1 MPAGGAPVDTVLAD
15 TIGGEQPL
23 SLWRAADP
31 RAPLVSVLPAM
42 GIRASYYGG
51 LAEALHQRGL
61 SVLLADFPGH
71 GDSPLRARRGLDWSY
86 GDLVGRHAP
95 AVRAAARRALPE
107 APFVWL
113 GHSLGGQVALM
124 DAGLAREVAAVGVVA
139 SGSPYVRNWSGG
151 RRLYMRFALRSCALL
166 ARGLGAFPGER
177 VGFGGLEAK
186 SLILEWARA
195 GRTGRYAFAGLDGD
209 AALGKWQGPTLA
221 IELAGDD
228 YAPRSAMEHT
238 LGKTRAEPE
247 WVHWEPDPGLDLD
260 HNRWPRAPEQP
271 AQRVADW
278 LARVSLG

>member
-1 MPAGGAPVDTVLAD
+1 MGADEAPVDTLLAD
-15 TIGGEQPL
+15 TIGGEQAL
-23 SLWRAADP
+23 SLWRAPRA
-31 RAPLVSVLPAM
+31 RAPLVAVLPAM
-42 GIRASYYGG
+42 GIRASYYAG
-51 LAEALHQRGL
+51 LAEALRARGL

-71 GDSPLRARRGLDWSY
+71 GDSPVRARRGLDWSY

-95 AVRAAARRALPE
+95 AIRAAGRRALPH

-124 DAGLAREVAAVGVVA
+124 DAGLSREVSAVGLVA
-139 SGSPYVRNWSGG
+139 SGSPYVHNWSGG

-166 ARGLGAFPGER
+166 ARGLGRFPGER
-177 VGFGGLEAK
+177 VGFGGREAK

-195 GRTGRYAFAGLDGD
+195 GATGRYAFVGLDGD
-209 AALGKWQGPTLA
+209 DALCRWAGPTLA

-238 LGKTRAEPE
+238 LAKTRAEPE
-247 WVHWEPDPGLDLD
+247 WVRWEPDPGLDLD

-271 AQRVADW
+271 AERIAAW
-278 LARVSLG
+278 LATALG